1 MAGFVEVAVLMIK
14 VNNKPVINEIALT
27 TYKANKKRNILII
40 FAIFLS
46 TFLIASIISVGTSY
60 WKTTMQRQLYTSGI
74 DYDIALTEPEDA
86 QIKKARTLE
95 EIKYAGLLVKCAVLE
110 KYQQKMLDK
119 TRLYFADNT
128 CFDKM
133 VLPALETFTGTYPTK
148 ENEILLSSRTLGN
161 MGIKKPIKGMGLKL
175 SYYTL
180 EEGTDEKIFEKEF
193 ILCGWY
199 TDYTGKNKGYISE
212 EFYKK
217 SNVKPTDFTQGSM
230 NYPAAELRGI

>member
-193 ILCGWY
+193 
-199 TDYTGKNKGYISE
+199 T
-212 EFYKK
+212 
-217 SNVKPTDFTQGSM
+217 KP
-230 NYPAAELRGI
+230 